1 MAYEGLAESL
11 LNTRTNVKQK
21 AEANQAIAQAKSP
34 MFNFGE
40 QFADVYSK
48 STAPVT
54 AANTADEIGHEYTID
69 PMREELARKL
79 GNKEWNAT
87 LENFNKS
94 FNRLR
99 ELEAAKENKLYN
111 VPAVKTQKIVEV
123 PEANV
128 DVPGLIKKNSA
139 NININDLKTVN
150 TGWAKDDKRW
160 DILNT
165 ALQQGQLQKIKGGWY
180 VGPPNKGATIT
191 DDILNAIIKASN
203 IAIPTM
209 QQTITEEVKP
219 GGFEG
224 LTPEQID
231 EKINFWRRELEK
243 HRKNINT
250 KIPGRSELADLVELK
265 LKEDEL
271 AARKR
276 AGSGGGSD
284 NDQEWKT
291 LFDQAATT
299 IKDKRSRLMKD
310 MGFASNVTNDI
321 ENISI
326 RILGRLNKEAVRAGD
341 AQSFQDDLANRLPD
355 SITKDK
361 LNLIDLKLRTE
372 LERKLAEANDPGLTP
387 IAKEIKINSILAEY
401 GPLYADGNIENAS
414 AQILGDQLLEDTFT
428 ASGINFSKFKIPPSG
443 YPGEL
448 KSSRD
453 NFRALVLNYLKS
465 NNDSSKIRMKDLSG
479 FTNIYKNFRDQMSE
493 SGVPIAKGSFLGF
506 NKKSTPEEYGKNAK
520 KMLYVDFMEAAPS
533 QEQLNAP
540 KTMTPEQKAWVDLF
554 YQLNGRMPGK
564 GDVDPQNMIDAM
576 NEFKTSKDI
585 TGG

>member
-79 GNKEWNAT
+79 GNEEWNST
-87 LENFNKS
+87 FENFNKS

-111 VPAVKTQKIVEV
+111 APAVKSQKIVEV

-139 NININDLKTVN
+139 NININNLKTIT
-150 TGWAKDDKRW
+150 TGWPQDDKRW
-160 DILNT
+160 DILNS
-165 ALQQGQLQKIKGGWY
+165 ALQQGKLQKVQGGWY
-180 VGPPNKGATIT
+180 VGPANKGATIT
-191 DDILNAIIKASN
+191 DDVLNSIVKASN
-203 IAIPTM
+203 IVIPTTK
-209 QQTITEEVKP
+209 QTITEEVKP

-224 LTPEQID
+224 LTPDQID

-276 AGSGGGSD
+276 SGGGSD
-284 NDQEWKT
+284 KQEGLKFKALET
-291 LFDQAATT
+291 SLNQRVGQIEKLGLPTSVKNNYIAIVKRINGSMLEDSREIGGKA
-299 IKDKRSRLMKD
+299 IK
-310 MGFASNVTNDI
+310 FA
-321 ENISI
+321 
-326 RILGRLNKEAVRAGD
+326 
-341 AQSFQDDLANRLPD
+341 DDLENRLPN
-355 SITKDK
+355 IIDK
-361 LNLIDLKLRTE
+361 NNLTLIDNELKNEINAATSVL
-372 LERKLAEANDPGLTP
+372 NDPNMTDAEIAMRLNSILVTMAPAYSTDSVADVTSQLLADRLISEVFNNSQMSFNDLAINPADAQKELDSTRSNFKSLVLNYIKENKDPNKITEKDLTSLSNVYKVFRDKMNNEGKP
-387 IAKEIKINSILAEY
+387 IAKEKRLFLFNRPARPEKYLE
-401 GPLYADGNIENAS
+401 S
-414 AQILGDQLLEDTFT
+414 AREMLNKEFKDFAPTQEALRLNQL
-428 ASGINFSKFKIPPSG
+428 
-443 YPGEL
+443 
-448 KSSRD
+448 
-453 NFRALVLNYLKS
+453 
-465 NNDSSKIRMKDLSG
+465 
-479 FTNIYKNFRDQMSE
+479 
-493 SGVPIAKGSFLGF
+493 
-506 NKKSTPEEYGKNAK
+506 TPEN
-520 KMLYVDFMEAAPS
+520 
-533 QEQLNAP
+533 
-540 KTMTPEQKAWVDLF
+540 KAWVELF
-554 YQLNGRMPGK
+554 KSVNDKRSPGESELPSAAIKSYQESRSNLRQPN
-564 GDVDPQNMIDAM
+564 
-576 NEFKTSKDI
+576 
-585 TGG
+585 